1 MRTER
6 DRERE
11 SEKDRETYIKM
22 EKGRE
27 RESKRERDICR
38 VSMNGSVAVQ
48 MTCRWGWCTM
58 FYEEVAPG

>member
-1 MRTER
+1 
-6 DRERE
+6 
-11 SEKDRETYIKM
+11 M

-27 RESKRERDICR
+27 MGKERERGIGR
-38 VSMNGSVAVQ
+38 VSVNGAVAVQ